1 MNKIFKSTIIIFSI
15 TILSCKKKQTQ
26 IIYNDIFNNLIE
38 NAMVDYRNLEIPSPN
53 DTSNKKALD
62 SLISLTLKKNNL
74 YHSEQLILAVKDS
87 LFSITDINKTLR
99 SFKDININP
108 SIYKDFKSERIE
120 KIKVEVLPIDSKRFI
135 VISHT
140 DQTEF
145 VQNEL
150 LINVTLSKIYTHE
163 NIGFFSV
170 SFSRGSLNAY
180 GVNVLIRKNK
190 ENWEILKIVDSWES

>member
-1 MNKIFKSTIIIFSI
+1 MN
-15 TILSCKKKQTQ
+15 CKYTNLQKE
-26 IIYNDIFNNLIE
+26 LIE
-38 NAMVDYRNLEIPSPN
+38 NRILCFIPK
-53 DTSNKKALD
+53 NKRG
-62 SLISLTLKKNNL
+62 
-74 YHSEQLILAVKDS
+74 
-87 LFSITDINKTLR
+87 F
-99 SFKDININP
+99 
-108 SIYKDFKSERIE
+108 
-120 KIKVEVLPIDSKRFI
+120 RFI